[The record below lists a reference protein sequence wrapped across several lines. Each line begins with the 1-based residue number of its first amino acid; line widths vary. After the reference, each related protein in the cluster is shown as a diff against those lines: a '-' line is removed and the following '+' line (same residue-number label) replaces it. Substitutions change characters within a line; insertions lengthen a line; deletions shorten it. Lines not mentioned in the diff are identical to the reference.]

1 MAVKVSRMA
10 PADIDGA
17 IVTIQE
23 AFKDDPYSNWVFDKS
38 EYNPVRNH
46 HSLTLRCHW
55 GIKHG
60 LFYVA
65 KDASSADPD
74 KVLGTAMWMAPTPPS
89 QPDSWSLWYS
99 NWLLWFQQGL
109 MNLWF
114 GRGGLR
120 AHRYWIWKD
129 SQAKAQA
136 ELWTSEKGY
145 YFCNIVTIL
154 PEHQGKGI
162 GRALMEEV
170 LQMADE
176 QGVPAYLESSRKDP
190 NVPIYEKFGFELQ
203 KEMECDDEGDAIML
217 YCMARAPK
225 GASGGAQNAGGYGTF
240 AGANGHGGSAS

>member
-1 MAVKVSRMA
+1 
-10 PADIDGA
+10 
-17 IVTIQE
+17 
-23 AFKDDPYSNWVFDKS
+23 
-38 EYNPVRNH
+38 
-46 HSLTLRCHW
+46 
-55 GIKHG
+55 
-60 LFYVA
+60 
-65 KDASSADPD
+65 
-74 KVLGTAMWMAPTPPS
+74 MWMPPTPPS
-89 QPDSWSLWYS
+89 QPGSWSLWYS

-109 MNLWF
+109 MNLRF